1 MKAVAPGKII
11 ISGEH
16 SVVYGAPAI
25 GMAIDRNAVFQL
37 EQQKINEISFDLP
50 DSTTTSFTLMAL
62 RDFKNRLERKYQ
74 QFQRGDIGISYVL
87 SAPADLFKFAFIH
100 ALDGL
105 HRSLDSGLV
114 MKLRSTIP
122 MGCGMGS
129 SAATVLSEL
138 RALGHYLRVDF
149 KPDWYY
155 EYSLEVER
163 LQHGYPSG
171 IDSHISLHGG
181 CSYFKDGKGYKIP
194 MPNLEMFL
202 VETGVPESTTGVCVE
217 KVRNDFEDSSIWTE
231 FESITENIKVSLHNN
246 DQDQL
251 RENIRANHQLLKR
264 IGVVPNQVSQFISE
278 IELLGGAA
286 KICGSG
292 SVEGDAGGVVLVL
305 ADEMPLEICDKFG
318 FKVSPLR
325 GDPLGT
331 RLV

>member
-25 GMAIDRNAVFQL
+25 GMAIDRNAVFEL
-37 EQQKINEISFDLP
+37 EQQRSNEISFDLP

-181 CSYFKDGKGYKIP
+181 CSYFKEGIGYKIP
-194 MPNLEMFL
+194 MPSLEMFL

-217 KVRNDFEDSSIWTE
+217 KVRNDFADSSIWTE
-231 FESITENIKVSLHNN
+231 FEYITENIKVSLHNN

-251 RENIRANHQLLKR
+251 RDNIRANHQLLKR
-264 IGVVPNQVSQFISE
+264 IGVVPIQVSQFISE
-278 IELLGGAA
+278 IESLGGAA

-292 SVEGDAGGVVLVL
+292 SVEGDAAGVVLIL
-305 ADEMPLEICDKFG
+305 ADEMPSEICNKFG

>member
-25 GMAIDRNAVFQL
+25 GMAIDRNAVFEL
-37 EQQKINEISFDLP
+37 EQQRSNEISFDLP

-181 CSYFKDGKGYKIP
+181 CSYFKEGIGYKIP
-194 MPNLEMFL
+194 MPSLEMFL

-217 KVRNDFEDSSIWTE
+217 KVRNDFADSSIWTE
-231 FESITENIKVSLHNN
+231 FEYITENIKVSLHNN

-251 RENIRANHQLLKR
+251 RDNIRANHQLLKR
-264 IGVVPNQVSQFISE
+264 IGVVPIQVSQFISE
-278 IELLGGAA
+278 IESLGGAA

-292 SVEGDAGGVVLVL
+292 SVEGDAAGVVLVL
-305 ADEMPLEICDKFG
+305 ADEMPSEICNKFG

>member
-50 DSTTTSFTLMAL
+50 GSTTTSFTLMAL

-114 MKLRSTIP
+114 MKLRSSIP
-122 MGCGMGS
+122 IGCGMGS

-181 CSYFKDGKGYKIP
+181 CSYFKEGKGYKIP

-202 VETGVPESTTGVCVE
+202 VETGVPESTTGICVE
-217 KVRNDFEDSSIWTE
+217 KVRNDFADSSIWTE

-264 IGVVPNQVSQFISE
+264 IGVVPDQVSQFISE
-278 IELLGGAA
+278 IESLGGAA

-305 ADEMPLEICDKFG
+305 ADEMPSEICDKFG

>member
-25 GMAIDRNAVFQL
+25 GMAIDRNAVFEL
-37 EQQKINEISFDLP
+37 EQQRSNEISFDLP

-181 CSYFKDGKGYKIP
+181 CSYFKEGIGYKIP
-194 MPNLEMFL
+194 MPSLEMFL

-217 KVRNDFEDSSIWTE
+217 KVRNDFADSSIWTE
-231 FESITENIKVSLHNN
+231 FEYITENIKVSLHNN

-251 RENIRANHQLLKR
+251 RDNIRANHQLLKR
-264 IGVVPNQVSQFISE
+264 IGVVPIQVSQFISE
-278 IELLGGAA
+278 IESLGGAA

-305 ADEMPLEICDKFG
+305 ADEMPSKICNKFG